1 MIQVTGTRPSCKDL
15 QDWILKDSRYVVCKS
30 LSIEKEKVRLKD
42 LMMAVCYD
50 LSENYELVKVPRL
63 LEAFLKQFWLAVD
76 SSGKQVVLLVDRAD
90 ELPKQTL
97 PYLRKMFTL
106 ADSSRLTVVLL
117 SESGRRNP
125 V

>member
-1 MIQVTGTRPSCKDL
+1 
-15 QDWILKDSRYVVCKS
+15 
-30 LSIEKEKVRLKD
+30 
-42 LMMAVCYD
+42 MMAVCYD

-97 PYLRKMFTL
+97 PDLRKMFTL